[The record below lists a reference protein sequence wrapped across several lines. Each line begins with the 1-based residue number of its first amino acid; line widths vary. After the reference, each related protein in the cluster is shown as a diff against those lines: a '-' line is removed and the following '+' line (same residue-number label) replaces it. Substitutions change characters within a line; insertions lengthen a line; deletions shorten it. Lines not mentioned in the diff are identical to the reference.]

1 MASDADPRP
10 SLASC
15 LATTLFIPQWE
26 LFMEQ
31 EDANMHSENAL
42 MLATMFGTGAEVQA
56 VRAAIAYRDRNGGYP
71 MRSPEYATITDI
83 LIRYYDDLY
92 KAAHPAQVTE
102 VIQGDESDDE

>member
-1 MASDADPRP
+1 MASDAASCP

-15 LATTLFIPQWE
+15 LAATLFLPKWE
-26 LFMEQ
+26 LFIEQ

-56 VRAAIAYRDRNGGYP
+56 VRAAIAYRDRNRGYH
-71 MRSPEYATITDI
+71 MCSPEYATITDI

-92 KAAHPAQVTE
+92 KAAHPEQVTE
-102 VIQGDESDDE
+102 VIQGDVSDDE